1 MDIFYPFEWLSEFVT
16 FGWLGLEQ
24 HTPLGEAVAFFVYDV
39 PKILVMLAVIVFL
52 VAIVRSFFPASRA
65 RQLLAGRKLY
75 AGNVG
80 AAGLG
85 VVTPFCSCSAVP
97 MFIGFVEAGVPLGVT
112 FSFLLASPMVN
123 ELAIGLLIPVFGW
136 KVTLAYVLSG
146 LGVSIL
152 GGIIIGKLGLE
163 RYVEEYVYAVKVG
176 DIAEETLTW
185 PDRLKGAR
193 DYVAEIV
200 GKVWP
205 WVIVAIAIGAGMH
218 GYLPADFLARWAGE
232 GNPFA
237 VLVAV
242 AVGVPLYG
250 NAASAVPIAGVLA
263 DKGVQVG
270 TVLAFMMAVTALSV
284 PEMIILRKVIKPQLI
299 ATFVGISAT
308 TIVGVGFAFNVFL

>member
-1 MDIFYPFEWLSEFVT
+1 MDIFYPFEWFSELVT
-16 FGWLGLEQ
+16 FTWLGLEPG
-24 HTPLGEAVAFFVYDV
+24 TPLGEAVAFFVYDV
-39 PKILVMLAVIVFL
+39 PKILVMLAVIIFI
-52 VAIVRSFFPASRA
+52 VALIRSYFPASRA
-65 RQLLAGRKLY
+65 REVLGGRRLY
-75 AGNVG
+75 AGNVA

-112 FSFLLASPMVN
+112 FSFLIASPMVN

-146 LGVSIL
+146 LSIAIVS
-152 GGIIIGKLGLE
+152 GIVIGKLGLE
-163 RYVEEYVYAVKVG
+163 RHVEEYVYAIKVG
-176 DIAEETLTW
+176 TTAEETLTW
-185 PDRLKGAR
+185 PQRVAHAR
-193 DYVAEIV
+193 DYVGEIV
-200 GKVWP
+200 GKVWL
-205 WVIVAIAIGAGMH
+205 WVVIAIAIGAGMH

-284 PEMIILRKVIKPQLI
+284 PEMIILRKVIKPTLI
-299 ATFVGISAT
+299 AVFVGISAV
-308 TIVGVGFAFNVFL
+308 TIVVVGYAFNAFL